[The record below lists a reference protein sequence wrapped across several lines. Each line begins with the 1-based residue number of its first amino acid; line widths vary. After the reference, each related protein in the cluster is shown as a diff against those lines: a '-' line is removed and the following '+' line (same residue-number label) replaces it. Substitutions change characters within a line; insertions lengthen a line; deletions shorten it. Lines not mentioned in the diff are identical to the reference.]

1 LNKVGVVVRREF
13 LSTVRRRSYL
23 VVTFGMPLFAAGYFG
38 LVAFLPAYIMATSAA
53 ATSPVGL
60 VDLAGVV
67 RLEEGTGIDPDAG
80 DSGMADEEAL
90 GAARALTRSLDREGA
105 QSRAVGEALRRATA
119 PVRFRSYPTR
129 DAALEAIRGGAV
141 ERFYL
146 IEADYLTT
154 GAIETYQTGD
164 FKLASP
170 AGRSERALERLIGRS
185 LLVGRVPDEVRE
197 RLDRPLRP
205 ERSGSFVVTP
215 DGRVEPLDLG
225 ARIARL
231 AIPAAFGF
239 LLLMSLMTS
248 AGYLLQ
254 GVAEEKE
261 NRVIEV
267 ILSSIRPAPLLFG
280 KLIGLGAAGLLQLL
294 VWITLASFATSV
306 VAAAVLAMIDLPL
319 FLACLVLFLLGFLLV
334 GSLMTGT
341 GALGTNA
348 RESQQFAAIWSML
361 TIVPPLAS
369 WMIILDAPNGRL
381 ARALGW
387 FPLTAPITM
396 MMRLA
401 TGKVAPW
408 DLAVAILGLA
418 LGVFLSVR
426 LAAALLRLGL
436 LMYGKRPSLREI
448 IRQLRHA

>member
-1 LNKVGVVVRREF
+1 MNKVGVVVRREF

-23 VVTFGMPLFAAGYFG
+23 IVTFGMPLFAAGYFG

-53 ATSPVGL
+53 ATSAVGL

-67 RLEEGTGIDPDAG
+67 RLEDEAGIDAGIGDAG
-80 DSGMADEEAL
+80 EGEEDAL
-90 GAARALTRSLDREGA
+90 GAARALANGLDREGA
-105 QSRAVGEALRRATA
+105 QGRAVGEALRRAIA
-119 PVRFRSYPTR
+119 PVRFRSFPSR
-129 DAALEAIRGGAV
+129 DAALEAMRGGAI
-141 ERFYL
+141 ERFYIL
-146 IEADYLTT
+146 AADYLAT
-154 GAIETYQTGD
+154 GAVETYQTGD

-170 AGRSERALERLIGRS
+170 TGRSERALERLIERS
-185 LLVGRVPDEVRE
+185 LLRGRVPDEVRA

-205 ERSGSFVVTP
+205 DRSASFVVTP
-215 DGRVEPLDLG
+215 DGRIEPLDLG
-225 ARIARL
+225 SRIARL
-231 AIPAAFGF
+231 AIPAVFGF

-280 KLIGLGAAGLLQLL
+280 KLIGLGAAGLLQLV
-294 VWITLASFATSV
+294 VWITLASFATSI

-319 FLACLVLFLLGFLLV
+319 FLACLLLFLLGFLMV

-348 RESQQFAAIWSML
+348 RESQQFAAIWSIL

-369 WMIILDAPNGRL
+369 WMIILDAPNGKV

-401 TGKVAPW
+401 TGKVPLW
-408 DLAVAILGLA
+408 DLGVAILCLA
-418 LGVFLSVR
+418 LGVYLSVR
-426 LAAALLRLGL
+426 VAAGLLRLGL

>member
-1 LNKVGVVVRREF
+1 MNKVGVVVRREF

-23 VVTFGMPLFAAGYFG
+23 IVTFGMPLFAAGYFG
-38 LVAFLPAYIMATSAA
+38 LVAFLPAYVMATSAA
-53 ATSPVGL
+53 ATGEVGL

-67 RLEEGTGIDPDAG
+67 LHGNAGGIDAAASEAGGEDDDAL
-80 DSGMADEEAL
+80 E
-90 GAARALTRSLDREGA
+90 AARALTRGLEREGA
-105 QSRAVGEALRRATA
+105 QGRAVGEAIRRVTA
-119 PVRFRSYPTR
+119 PVRFRPYPSR
-129 DAALEAIRGGAV
+129 DAAVEALRGGAI

-146 IEADYLTT
+146 LPADYLAT
-154 GAIETYQTGD
+154 GALESYQTED
-164 FKLASP
+164 FKMMSP
-170 AGRSERALERLIGRS
+170 AGRGERALERLIGRS
-185 LLVGRVPDEVRE
+185 LLRGRVPDDVQA
-197 RLDRPLRP
+197 RLDRPLRAD
-205 ERSGSFVVTP
+205 RSASFVVKP
-215 DGRVEPLDLG
+215 DGRIEPLDVA

-231 AIPAAFGF
+231 AIPAVFGF

-280 KLIGLGAAGLLQLL
+280 KLIGLGAAGLLQLV

-306 VAAAVLAMIDLPL
+306 VAAAILAMIDLPL
-319 FLACLVLFLLGFLLV
+319 FLACLLLFLLGFLMV

-348 RESQQFAAIWSML
+348 RESQQFAAIWSIL
-361 TIVPPLAS
+361 TVVPPLAS
-369 WMIILDAPNGRL
+369 WMIILDAPNGKL

-401 TGKVAPW
+401 TGKVPLW
-408 DLAVAILGLA
+408 DLAVAILCLA
-418 LGVFLSVR
+418 LGVYLSVR

-448 IRQLRHA
+448 LRQLRHA